1 MILESG
7 TLDSRL
13 TIVVDAQEP
22 FSLTGDVELANLVLR
37 DEVLGENLL
46 SLPYL
51 GMDNIEYSTGTNSA
65 EISEVSMNG
74 MSVMVII
81 NADGSSNI
89 SRSLN
94 ASSSQEAPQAE
105 SSPSGPAALPDIL
118 LGRILLENVGAEFTD
133 RNLPFEFNAS
143 IQELNGSIE
152 NISNTSSVPAT
163 IALEGRVG
171 DFGLMAM
178 NSTLAPFD
186 ISENALVDLR
196 FSNIDL
202 PSATPYVIKFAG
214 REVDDGAI
222 DLTLDYSLMTGTLEA
237 NNGLVLRDLR
247 LGDSIAH
254 PGAID
259 LPLDLALALLK
270 DSNGV
275 IDLEIPVTGQ
285 VNDPEFDFSPAIRT
299 AIANVFTNIV
309 AAPFRL
315 HGNLIGA
322 GDVELDHIRFRPG
335 RADIAPPEREVL
347 LMLGE
352 ALEQRPELRLQFP
365 VMHGGE
371 ADITALQTLAV
382 DTRVE
387 RLVSEINDDA
397 LSLLERRNLVMENLY
412 EQGMLP
418 PSLDMLRAEI
428 ILASSLQDPDT
439 ETLDET
445 AVEAVSD
452 PAELDLIAYNSIL
465 RERLIRAEVIAD
477 ADLVN
482 LGTARTGSIIK
493 ALEEAG
499 TGSDVLQRLQVGETV
514 ISESDEEGWFRLDFD
529 LQAR

>member
-74 MSVMVII
+74 MSVRVII

-315 HGNLIGA
+315 LGNLIGA

-347 LMLGE
+347 LILGE
-352 ALEQRPELRLQFP
+352 ALE
-365 VMHGGE
+365 
-371 ADITALQTLAV
+371 
-382 DTRVE
+382 
-387 RLVSEINDDA
+387 
-397 LSLLERRNLVMENLY
+397 
-412 EQGMLP
+412 
-418 PSLDMLRAEI
+418 
-428 ILASSLQDPDT
+428 
-439 ETLDET
+439 
-445 AVEAVSD
+445 
-452 PAELDLIAYNSIL
+452 
-465 RERLIRAEVIAD
+465 
-477 ADLVN
+477 
-482 LGTARTGSIIK
+482 
-493 ALEEAG
+493 
-499 TGSDVLQRLQVGETV
+499 
-514 ISESDEEGWFRLDFD
+514 
-529 LQAR
+529 